1 MKEFFKQFFIISFSI
16 GITIFLLALPS
27 CGPSRE
33 EIEFQHKKKLEAQI
47 SCQEENKYSVSLNGT
62 CGCDGHTM
70 LKYYDDNGCEYIGHL
85 NNSSS
90 DYITHSGQCKVCHIK
105 DSILLETVLKRFFQV
120 KK

>member
-1 MKEFFKQFFIISFSI
+1 MKDFFKQFFIISFSI
-16 GITIFLLALPS
+16 GIAIFLLALPA

-33 EIEFQHKKKLEAQI
+33 EYKKKLEAKI
-47 SCQEENKYSVSLNGT
+47 SCQEENKYSVSLKGT
-62 CGCDGHTM
+62 CGCDGHII
-70 LKYYDDNGCEYIGHL
+70 LKYYDDNGCEYIGYL